1 MRQGLS
7 QEEKVIKAFEEALA
21 RLRVPGP
28 RATTNGKNN
37 GSSGMAPID
46 LPASRG
52 VAGATGTTGGPR
64 SITC

>member
-1 MRQGLS
+1 MRNGGS
-7 QEEKVIKAFEEALA
+7 QEDKVIKAFEEALA
-21 RLRVPGP
+21 RLRVPGS

-37 GSSGMAPID
+37 GRSEMAPID
-46 LPASRG
+46 LPASRR